1 MLDDII
7 AEILQVGH
15 YEIAELLK
23 VVVNRYR
30 ELFPD
35 WDISIISC
43 YKAAN
48 RNEQLDNM
56 IALLEGMK
64 ETR

>member
-43 YKAAN
+43 YKEVD

-56 IALLEGMK
+56 IAILEGMK

>member
-15 YEIAELLK
+15 YEITELLK

-43 YKAAN
+43 YKAVD

-56 IALLEGMK
+56 IAILEGMK